1 VTQLERNMNVLVFVQ
16 FTALVVFCAVLA
28 GLDQWWA
35 LRHSA
40 PSWWYLQS
48 QNVYPELPPG
58 ISAFFVSVSPGRAV
72 VYFQWKLLRN
82 RSSCLLQLP
91 TLHAA
96 CHTLSIRLNGTLLWL
111 SACNCCVLQFLR
123 FLILLSN
130 MIPISLYVSLEVVKV
145 FQCTLLLNSDRQMY
159 HRDTDTPF
167 VCRTTTLNEEL
178 GQVRASVQ

>member
-58 ISAFFVSVSPGRAV
+58 ISAFFISVSTD
-72 VYFQWKLLRN
+72 L
-82 RSSCLLQLP
+82 
-91 TLHAA
+91 
-96 CHTLSIRLNGTLLWL
+96 
-111 SACNCCVLQFLR
+111 CVLLA
-123 FLILLSN
+123 
-130 MIPISLYVSLEVVKV
+130 
-145 FQCTLLLNSDRQMY
+145 
-159 HRDTDTPF
+159 
-167 VCRTTTLNEEL
+167 EL
-178 GQVRASVQ
+178 QSCMHLK